1 MSATDDGPTMVLVTR
16 VDLTLST
23 GKLAAQCAHA
33 AVDCALVAKRSASR
47 LFERWKAG
55 GARKIVVQCD
65 TLEEMKRLYGAAQKA
80 NLVTSMIKDAGHTE
94 IPSGT
99 ITVIGIGPAPRRSME
114 ALTGELKLVR

>member
-16 VDLTLST
+16 ADLTLST

-33 AVDCALVAKRSASR
+33 AVDCALVAKRSVSR

>member
-16 VDLTLST
+16 ADLTLST

-33 AVDCALVAKRSASR
+33 AVDCALAAKRSASR

>member
-16 VDLTLST
+16 ADLTLST

-33 AVDCALVAKRSASR
+33 AVVCALVAKRSASR